1 MANELLEN
9 IVREGTVTAVDADS
23 RRARV
28 KFQDLNIISDWL
40 PVLSTPPFIPD
51 YEGEQ
56 RTEYESGGSGDA
68 EFASHKHSLIIKPW
82 LPSVNDTVLV
92 LYLPLRSAHG
102 FVLGRID
109 PW

>member
-1 MANELLEN
+1 MSSAPVEN
-9 IVREGTVTAVDADS
+9 IVREGTVTAVDVHT

-51 YEGEQ
+51 YEGGQ
-56 RTEYESGGSGDA
+56 RTEFEAGGSGEA
-68 EFASHKHSLIIKPW
+68 AFASHKHDLVIKPW

-92 LYLPLRSAHG
+92 VYLPLRSADG
-102 FVLGRID
+102 FILGRID